1 MKSRK
6 SIFRSWR
13 SDKPKLGKKESRMR
27 KKASLIVGLFVAVGL
42 VFGFASIYDAKAAEY
57 TMKISLPSPMIE
69 WTQFNEP
76 YAVLKSEI
84 EKRSGGRIEVK
95 LFPAGVLGNMT
106 SATEQTKQGI
116 IQGVQVGD
124 GWIANHFPEIQLI
137 SIPYVFKDRDV
148 AWKVLDGEF
157 GKAIKEEYTKK
168 TGLRLLHLTENG
180 GFRCFSNNVKE
191 IQTPEDMKGLKIRVM
206 PNPAHQETVKAL
218 GALPVVVAWA
228 ELYTALKT
236 KVADGQENAVATFLV
251 PKLWEVQKYM
261 TLDGHFYSINS
272 VLINDKWYQSLPKD
286 LQAAIEQAA
295 MISQT
300 VNRGVCTALEAKGI
314 EFVKEKGMEVYAPT
328 LEQKA
333 MFKDLSQQPVIEFL
347 KKDFE
352 KKGVD
357 LAWFDRFFDA
367 VKKAEQ
373 ELGY

>member
-1 MKSRK
+1 M
-6 SIFRSWR
+6 
-13 SDKPKLGKKESRMR
+13 LAATM
-27 KKASLIVGLFVAVGL
+27 GLHGGAE
-42 VFGFASIYDAKAAEY
+42 AAEF
-57 TMKISLPSPMIE
+57 TMKISLPSPMTE

-95 LFPAGVLGNMT
+95 LYPAGVLGDMT

-148 AWKVLDGEF
+148 AWRVLDGPF
-157 GKAIKEEYTKK
+157 GKALMDEYTKK

-191 IQTPEDMKGLKIRVM
+191 IKTPADMKGLKIRVM
-206 PNPAHQETVKAL
+206 PNPAHQKTVEAL
-218 GALPVVVAWA
+218 GALPVVIDWA

-251 PKLWEVQKYM
+251 PKLWEVQKFM
-261 TLDGHFYSINS
+261 TLDNHFYSINS
-272 VLINDKWYQSLPKD
+272 VLLNDKWYQGLPKELQTAID
-286 LQAAIEQAA
+286 QAAV
-295 MISQT
+295 ISTT
-300 VNRGVCTALEAKGI
+300 VNRGVCTALEEKGI
-314 EFVKEKGMEVYAPT
+314 KLVTEKGMKVYAPSPK
-328 LEQKA
+328 EKD
-333 MFKDLSQQPVIEFL
+333 MFKELSQKPVIEFL

-352 KKGVD
+352 EKKVD
-357 LAWFDRFFDA
+357 LKWFDRFFEA
-367 VKKAEQ
+367 VAQAEKD
-373 ELGY
+373 LGYR